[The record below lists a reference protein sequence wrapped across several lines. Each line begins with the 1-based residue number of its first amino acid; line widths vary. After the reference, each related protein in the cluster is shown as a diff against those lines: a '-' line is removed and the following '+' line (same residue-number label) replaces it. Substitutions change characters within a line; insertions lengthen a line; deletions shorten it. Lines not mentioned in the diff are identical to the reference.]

1 MTLTQKQ
8 IKLYI
13 FLLRKICDSFLKYI
27 SSELQKMAI
36 TLKWLKLQMT
46 YKCQCVRVSAD
57 TVFLLSTTII
67 YNRVVNLKI

>member
-1 MTLTQKQ
+1 MKLTKKQ

-13 FLLRKICDSFLKYI
+13 FLLKKICDSLLKYI

-46 YKCQCVRVSAD
+46 YKCQCVSAD
-57 TVFLLSTTII
+57 TVFLLSATII